1 VNSSSFAK
9 SIKLQRNQTK
19 QLKKGEKKMYDMTI
33 ILEEKERKLAH
44 YLEASTTEE
53 VLIEVQKHIPAFHSQ
68 LNIFKKLKDMK
79 LPHSVINTLIYY
91 VLATKKKLVPNKLLK
106 LADLCRKYN
115 IKTSQAAITFF
126 KHYHHLYRTEV
137 YTVG

>member
-1 VNSSSFAK
+1 
-9 SIKLQRNQTK
+9 
-19 QLKKGEKKMYDMTI
+19 MYDMTT

-53 VLIEVQKHIPAFHSQ
+53 VLIEVQKHVPAIHSQ
-68 LNIFKKLKDMK
+68 LNMISNLIDMK

-91 VLATKKKLVPNKLLK
+91 VLATKKKLAANILFK
-106 LADLCRKYN
+106 LADLCRRYN

-126 KHYHHLYRTEV
+126 KQYHHLYRTQIS
-137 YTVG
+137 